1 MINVS
6 QSRSYLFGE
15 WVPVEEVV
23 LMIDE
28 VSYPVVYSV
37 RKRMGRVLVKSDAKI
52 EVVEREL
59 GDQERLERAL
69 AKAFDCK

>member
-1 MINVS
+1 M
-6 QSRSYLFGE
+6 
-15 WVPVEEVV
+15 PAEEVV

-37 RKRMGRVLVKSDAKI
+37 RKGMGRVLANSNADI

-59 GDQERLERAL
+59 EDHERLERAL
-69 AKAFDCK
+69 AKAYDCKRSRSRNVIRGPLG